1 MIDTYIFFSI
11 PPEWNE
17 FTYCI
22 DLMAANKTTWDK
34 MCKKLELYQKSD
46 PEKEKLLNSL
56 NYAENSNIIINYL
69 NIIAFNTSLF
79 HDKEHFLV
87 FTYIMENH
95 AHNDLIL
102 DYVLNNFEII
112 KPK

>member
-22 DLMAANKTTWDK
+22 GLMAANKTTWDK

-46 PEKEKLLNSL
+46 PEKEKLLKSL
-56 NYAENSNIIINYL
+56 NYAENSNIIIDYL
-69 NIIAFNTSLF
+69 NITFNTSLF
-79 HDKEHFLV
+79 QKNHFLM
-87 FTYIMENH
+87 FKSILNKH
-95 AHNDLIL
+95 SNNNLIL
-102 DYVLNNFEII
+102 DYILNNFEII

>member
-1 MIDTYIFFSI
+1 MYFRI
-11 PPEWNE
+11 PQWQK
-17 FTYCI
+17 FVYCSG
-22 DLMAANKTTWDK
+22 LMTANRATWDK
-34 MCKKLELYQKSD
+34 VLKLYLKTKYKTEKYQKKLLKS
-46 PEKEKLLNSL
+46 LSC
-56 NYAENSNIIINYL
+56 AENPDIIINYL

-95 AHNDLIL
+95 ARNDLIL